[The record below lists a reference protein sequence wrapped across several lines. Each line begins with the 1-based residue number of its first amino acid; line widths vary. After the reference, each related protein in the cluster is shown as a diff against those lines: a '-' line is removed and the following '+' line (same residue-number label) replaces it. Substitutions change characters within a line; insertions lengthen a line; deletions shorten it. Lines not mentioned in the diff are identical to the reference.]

1 MFNFRKGLLS
11 VACAPYSS
19 HFSQR
24 NLEIMSSNVI
34 TDLVVF
40 FADMGYKVSLRLH
53 DYVDCQVKDIFKS
66 NLAAYSENIENGS
79 IWILRTL
86 NIVF

>member
-1 MFNFRKGLLS
+1 M
-11 VACAPYSS
+11 
-19 HFSQR
+19 
-24 NLEIMSSNVI
+24 I
-34 TDLVVF
+34 VF
-40 FADMGYKVSLRLH
+40 FVDMGYKVSLRLH